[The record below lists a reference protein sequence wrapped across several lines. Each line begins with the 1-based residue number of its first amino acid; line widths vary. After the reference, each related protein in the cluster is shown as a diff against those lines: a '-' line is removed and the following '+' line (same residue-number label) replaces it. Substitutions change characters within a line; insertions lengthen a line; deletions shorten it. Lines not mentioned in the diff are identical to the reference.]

1 METARQA
8 LEALRKASERARAI
22 AGALEV
28 LAMIHEQ
35 QRRLPWLSSR
45 R

>member
-8 LEALRKASERARAI
+8 LEALQKASERARAI

-28 LAMIHEQ
+28 LALIRE
-35 QRRLPWLSSR
+35 QRRAFPTLRSER
-45 R
+45 